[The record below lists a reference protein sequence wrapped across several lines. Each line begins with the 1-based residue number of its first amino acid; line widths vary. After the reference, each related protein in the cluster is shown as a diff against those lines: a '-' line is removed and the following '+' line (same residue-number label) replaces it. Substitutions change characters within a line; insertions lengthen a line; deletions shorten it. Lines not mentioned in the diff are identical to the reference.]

1 MEAVGRAQVGAVGMG
16 VRRARGRAAMVL
28 ADSVAGVDRAAEAK
42 DVAGVKAEGA
52 TATRGRWGLGSESS
66 PS

>member
-28 ADSVAGVDRAAEAK
+28 ADLVAGVVQAGAK
-42 DVAGVKAEGA
+42 GVAGAKAEGA
-52 TATRGRWGLGSESS
+52 TATRGRWVLGSASS